1 MVTAIL
7 AMMETGIFE
16 MIMSMKKTV
25 MMMMMMK
32 SVMMMMMM
40 MNLKDIA
47 FRENLQTW
55 RCVLRSRVCEDVLMF
70 VMREEAFIMVMMMM
84 MTTTT
89 MMMMMMITATIY
101 DLVLIM
107 IEL

>member
-16 MIMSMKKTV
+16 MIMSMMKTVV
-25 MMMMMMK
+25 MMMMVMMMK
-32 SVMMMMMM
+32 SVMMMM

-84 MTTTT
+84 TTTT
-89 MMMMMMITATIY
+89 MMMMMITATIY